1 MEKNQLYRMKDLTQ
15 LLKVSKETLYK
26 WIKKG
31 IFPPPIKMG
40 KASAWFSEDIHNWLR
55 NQKRGVER

>member
-40 KASAWFSEDIHNWLR
+40 RASAWFSEDIH
-55 NQKRGVER
+55 